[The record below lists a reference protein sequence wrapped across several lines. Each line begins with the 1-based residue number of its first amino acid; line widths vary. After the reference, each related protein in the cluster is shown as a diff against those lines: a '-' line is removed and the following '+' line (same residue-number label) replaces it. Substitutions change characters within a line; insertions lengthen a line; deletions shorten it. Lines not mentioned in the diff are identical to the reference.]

1 MSRHSLLVLSHLAC
15 HNNIHIKPA
24 FYNLQLTTSTHIRY
38 GCSFNKRRAHILI
51 CKNNFLPTS
60 PLTVMP
66 WSSPFLLWGGG
77 GVGKMEAQSPR
88 KLWKKRVGKMW
99 IPLPE
104 HLYKEFEVSKREQ
117 GVTVALHKNLHY
129 WKEFEASINV
139 KRSKLYR
146 KS

>member
-1 MSRHSLLVLSHLAC
+1 MSRRSLLVLSHLAC

-38 GCSFNKRRAHILI
+38 GCSFNKRRAHILL

-77 GVGKMEAQSPR
+77 GGDGGTIPQKIV
-88 KLWKKRVGKMW
+88 KKRVGKMW
-99 IPLPE
+99 IPLTE

-117 GVTVALHKNLHY
+117 GVTVALHKNLHC

-139 KRSKLYR
+139 KRSKLYL

>member
-51 CKNNFLPTS
+51 CKNNFFAHLSIDCDAMVITFFT
-60 PLTVMP
+60 LGRR
-66 WSSPFLLWGGG
+66 GG
-77 GVGKMEAQSPR
+77 MEAQSPR
-88 KLWKKRVGKMW
+88 KLGKKWVAKMW

-117 GVTVALHKNLHY
+117 GVTVALHKNLHC

-139 KRSKLYR
+139 KRHKVYR

>member
-1 MSRHSLLVLSHLAC
+1 MSRRSLLVLSHLAC

-38 GCSFNKRRAHILI
+38 GCSFNKRRAHILL

-66 WSSPFLLWGGG
+66 WSSPFLLWGGWRHNPP
-77 GVGKMEAQSPR
+77 ENCE
-88 KLWKKRVGKMW
+88 KKRVAKMW

-117 GVTVALHKNLHY
+117 GVTVALHKNLHC